1 MLNTRIYCNF
11 STKNSCYRQA
21 QNKHIL
27 PLHSSPHSFFKRKK
41 NTLPKRISTLK
52 KIKIFLLC
60 PIAGIFALRREP
72 RKKRRK
78 VYMLSKAPH
87 SFFNRRTSVNFC
99 HPQNLRIFLPR
110 QNPNIFLPHA
120 PLEKIFALHSIW
132 AFPCIAHS
140 SEEGTPFLFH
150 PCKKIFAELK

>member
-1 MLNTRIYCNF
+1 MLNTKTYCKF

-41 NTLPKRISTLK
+41 YSPQTHIYVK
-52 KIKIFLLC
+52 KKKNFLIC
-60 PIAGIFALRREP
+60 PIAGILALRREP

-99 HPQNLRIFLPR
+99 HPQNLKIFLLRQNPKIFAIRAARKNFFIAINLGISLHCAQFGGNPIFLP
-110 QNPNIFLPHA
+110 
-120 PLEKIFALHSIW
+120 PLH
-132 AFPCIAHS
+132 
-140 SEEGTPFLFH
+140 
-150 PCKKIFAELK
+150 KKIFAEFK